1 VAGFTGIR
9 ISSDPDICHGKV
21 CVKGTRIMASVI
33 LDNLSSGMTID
44 EIINEY
50 PPVTREDILAV
61 LDYAAELSRE
71 QIIPIDRLVS

>member
-1 VAGFTGIR
+1 
-9 ISSDPDICHGKV
+9 
-21 CVKGTRIMASVI
+21 MASVI